1 MTAAMMRSVDPEQF
15 HALLLAAGEGSR
27 LGRIPKGLLR
37 VGNQTLISRQL
48 VALQGAGASR
58 IVVVTGYY
66 FEEIEAE
73 IRSMQNSLD
82 TSVEIVRNEQPEHG
96 QQSSVT
102 LGLQAL
108 SQHNRETPV
117 LIALADQPLMAS
129 SDYQTCLRAFNNRP
143 LDRSIVYPV
152 YKEQRG
158 NPVVV
163 SAQTI
168 RQVLASGVTCR
179 DFIASHPE
187 LVHPFQTDSDHF
199 IFDIDEQKDIET
211 FRLRTGLVLG

>member
-1 MTAAMMRSVDPEQF
+1 MTAATMRTVDSEQF
-15 HALLLAAGEGSR
+15 NALLLAAGEGSR

-37 VGNQTLISRQL
+37 IGDQTLISRQL
-48 VALQGAGASR
+48 VALQEAGASH

-66 FEEIEAE
+66 FKEIEAE
-73 IRSMQNSLD
+73 IRRMQNSLEP
-82 TSVEIVRNEQPEHG
+82 SVEIVRNEQPERG

-108 SQHNRETPV
+108 SQHNHETPV

-143 LDRSIVYPV
+143 LDRSIVYPL
-152 YKEQRG
+152 YKGLRG

-179 DFIASHPE
+179 DYIASHPE
-187 LVHPFQTDSDHF
+187 LVHPFEADSDHF
-199 IFDIDEQKDIET
+199 VFDIDKQNDIET
-211 FRLRTGLVLG
+211 FRLRTGLVLE